1 MLRSK
6 MKYKQAGVT
15 LIELM
20 FVLVILGVLLGM
32 AVPNMRDFLRNSR
45 MTGYAND
52 LLADVNL
59 ARTESVK
66 RRALVTVCASANP
79 TATSPTCAATDAT
92 SFTGWVVFVDDA
104 NPNATSADDGN
115 AVIDA
120 GETILRRHDVIPA
133 TARSDTGFISFADT
147 GFARN
152 VGTTV
157 SATVVVMCDSR
168 GNVESGSDRSAARA
182 VTIART
188 GRPGVN
194 RSVSDI
200 SGLGGC

>member
-1 MLRSK
+1 
-6 MKYKQAGVT
+6 MKDKQGGVT
-15 LIELM
+15 LIELL
-20 FVLVILGVLLGM
+20 FTLVILGVLLSMGI
-32 AVPNMRDFLRNSR
+32 PNMRDFLRNSR

-52 LLADVNL
+52 LLADINL

-66 RRALVTVCASANP
+66 RRALVTICASANP
-79 TATSPTCAATDAT
+79 TATNPTCAANDGT

-104 NPNATSADDGN
+104 NPNAASANDGN
-115 AVIDA
+115 AAINT
-120 GETILRRHDVIPA
+120 GETILRRHDVIGGA
-133 TARSDTGFISFADT
+133 TARSDAGFISFANT

-168 GNVESGSDRSAARA
+168 GNVDSGSGRSAARA

-188 GRPGVN
+188 GRPGVT
-194 RSVSDI
+194 RSVNGI